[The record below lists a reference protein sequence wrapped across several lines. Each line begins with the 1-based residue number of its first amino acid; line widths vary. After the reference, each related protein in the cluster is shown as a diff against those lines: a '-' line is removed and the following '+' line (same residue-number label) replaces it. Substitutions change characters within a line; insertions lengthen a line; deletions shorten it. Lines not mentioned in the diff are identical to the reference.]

1 MESIST
7 DILILLI
14 GAAGLAGFV
23 DAIAGGGGLIAL
35 PALLWAGIPPLQAL
49 ATNKLQGSFGT
60 ATATFNFARKGYLD
74 WRSLWLPVVMTLTGA
89 VTGTLS
95 VQFLPGGLLE
105 RIIPLLLILFSVYFL
120 FSRQVGD
127 ADARQRVSITVFAIS
142 AGFILGFYDG
152 FFGPGTGSF
161 FTAAF
166 VILLGFNLTQ
176 AVAGTKLLNFTSN
189 IASLAVFAAAGDVLW
204 SLGLTM
210 GMAQMAGAWLGS
222 HLAIQHGS
230 RIIRPML
237 VAVSLA
243 VSIKL
248 MLY

>member
-7 DILILLI
+7 EVLVLLLC
-14 GAAGLAGFV
+14 AAGVAGFV

-60 ATATFNFARKGYLD
+60 ATATYNFARKGYLD
-74 WRSLWLPVVMTLTGA
+74 WRSLWPAVSMTLAGA
-89 VTGTLS
+89 VAGTLA
-95 VQFLPGGLLE
+95 VQFLPGSLLE
-105 RIIPLLLILFSVYFL
+105 RIIPLLLTLFAIYFL
-120 FSRQVGD
+120 FSPRVGD
-127 ADARQRVSITVFAIS
+127 ADAKQRVSIALFAAC
-142 AGFILGFYDG
+142 AGFGLGFYDG

-166 VILLGFNLTQ
+166 VILLGYSLTR

-189 IASLAVFAAAGDVLW
+189 ISSLAVFALGGHVLW
-204 SLGLTM
+204 DLGLAM
-210 GMAQMAGAWLGS
+210 GLAQIAGAWLGS
-222 HLAIQHGS
+222 QLAIQHGS
-230 RIIRPML
+230 RVIRPLL

-243 VSIKL
+243 LSIKL
-248 MLY
+248 MLD

>member
-7 DILILLI
+7 EVLVLLVC
-14 GAAGLAGFV
+14 AAGVAGFV

-60 ATATFNFARKGYLD
+60 ATATYNFARKGYLD
-74 WRSLWLPVVMTLTGA
+74 WRSLWPAVSMTLTGA
-89 VTGTLS
+89 VAGTLS
-95 VQFLPGGLLE
+95 VQFLPGSLLE
-105 RIIPLLLILFSVYFL
+105 RIIPLLLALFAIYFL
-120 FSRQVGD
+120 FSPRVGD
-127 ADARQRVSITVFAIS
+127 ADAKQRVSIALFAVS
-142 AGFILGFYDG
+142 AGFGLGFYDG

-166 VILLGFNLTQ
+166 VILLGYSLTH

-189 IASLAVFAAAGDVLW
+189 ISSLAVFALGGHVLW
-204 SLGLTM
+204 GLGLAM
-210 GMAQMAGAWLGS
+210 GLAQMAGAWLGS
-222 HLAIQHGS
+222 QLAIQHGS
-230 RIIRPML
+230 RVIRPLL

-243 VSIKL
+243 LSVKL
-248 MLY
+248 LLD